1 MVKVLGVDPG
11 VRGGLAIVSVGNIS
25 VGNGGDDGA
34 FAAAP
39 SIIDAIDIPV
49 TGTGAKERV
58 DPIAIR
64 DWIAGH
70 DPGLALIERAQA
82 LPRQGSSSGFKY
94 GRAVGAIEAAI
105 ALCGVPL
112 TIVEPTAWK
121 KFHGLRGKDKE
132 LSRQRALQ
140 LFPAAH
146 ALLAHKKDHGPA
158 EAMLVALFGAHS
170 SGAHSS
176 SAGSV
181 PVRSDLED
189 LHSASRSA

>member
-1 MVKVLGVDPG
+1 MPKVLGVDPG

-25 VGNGGDDGA
+25 VGNGGDGA
-34 FAAAP
+34 FPA
-39 SIIDAIDIPV
+39 IIVDAIDIPV
-49 TGTGAKERV
+49 AGAGAKERV
-58 DPIAIR
+58 DVLAIR
-64 DWIAGH
+64 DWIVKHGP
-70 DPGLALIERAQA
+70 DLALIERAQA

-112 TIVEPTAWK
+112 TIVEPAAWK
-121 KFHGLRGKDKE
+121 KFYGLRGKDKE

-146 ALLAHKKDHGPA
+146 ALLAHKKDHGRA
-158 EAMLVALFGAHS
+158 EAMLVALFGARSFGARS
-170 SGAHSS
+170 SIDAVG
-176 SAGSV
+176 SAL
-181 PVRSDLED
+181 VRSDSED